1 MFISVR
7 FINGTQINTDLRAQI
22 NADNYNMNMES
33 ILESLIF
40 VSGEPVGF
48 KKLEKIIGKD
58 KEELKLTAGV
68 LAKKYEE
75 EKRGLRILIKDNQ
88 VQMVTAKENSEYLD
102 KFLQGDLQDNLS
114 QAALE
119 VLSIVAYR
127 GPISRAGIEEIRG
140 VNCSFTLR
148 QLLIRGLMERVNNP
162 SDARAYLYQI
172 SFDFLKKLGVK
183 NVRELPDFEELN
195 KKEKL
200 EIGN

>member
-1 MFISVR
+1 
-7 FINGTQINTDLRAQI
+7 
-22 NADNYNMNMES
+22 MNIES
-33 ILESLIF
+33 ILESLFFI
-40 VSGEPVGF
+40 SGEPVSF

-58 KEELKLTAGV
+58 KEELKLAAGV
-68 LAKKYEE
+68 LAKKYED

-88 VQMVTAKENSEYLD
+88 VQMVTAKENSEYANQ
-102 KFLQGDLQDNLS
+102 FLQNDLQDNLS

-119 VLSIVAYR
+119 TLSIIAYR

-148 QLLIRGLMERVNNP
+148 QLLIRGLAEKVNN
-162 SDARAYLYQI
+162 SSGARAYLYRI
-172 SFDFLKKLGVK
+172 SFDFLKRLGIK
-183 NVRELPDFEELN
+183 SIRELPDFGELS

>member
-1 MFISVR
+1 
-7 FINGTQINTDLRAQI
+7 
-22 NADNYNMNMES
+22 MNIES

-40 VSGEPVGF
+40 ISGEPVSF
-48 KKLEKIIGKD
+48 KKLEKIIGKN
-58 KEELKLTAGV
+58 KEELKLAAGV
-68 LAKKYEE
+68 LAKKYED

-88 VQMVTAKENSEYLD
+88 VQMVTAKENSEYASQ
-102 KFLQGDLQDNLS
+102 FLQSDLQDSLS

-148 QLLIRGLMERVNNP
+148 QLLIRGLVERANNS

-183 NVRELPDFEELN
+183 NVQELPDFEKLN
-195 KKEKL
+195 KKEPS
-200 EIGN
+200 EAD